1 MTTPDT
7 PQPTSAQPTVP
18 LPDMQLPSAQFP
30 EAVVAGSEPAP
41 YVAPLPAPPA
51 TAPAGAT
58 TLAATNAFA
67 LVSIVLAFLSPIA
80 AIVFGHMALS
90 QIKRNGDAGRGLAL
104 TGTIIGYASLAMVA
118 LFFIFYIGFIFIML
132 GTMGAAI
139 SGMEGAWDD
148 SYAY

>member
-1 MTTPDT
+1 MTHPDT
-7 PQPTSAQPTVP
+7 PQHTSAQPTVP

-30 EAVVAGSEPAP
+30 EAAAGSEPAP

-51 TAPAGAT
+51 TAT

-80 AIVFGHMALS
+80 AIVFGHLALG

-104 TGTIIGYASLAMVA
+104 TGTIIGYASLAMVV
-118 LFFIFYIGFIFIML
+118 LFFIFYIGFIFLML